1 MTAELSSQTG
11 GHEPPLRKV
20 VLGSRG
26 SELARAQAKL
36 VEDAL
41 RSAWPGLTVETR
53 IISTR
58 GDEANAP
65 RSRPIDPR
73 AGRKGLFTAE
83 IERVLAAGEIDLA
96 VHSAKDLPSAETA
109 GLEIRGVLER
119 GDVNDVLIRKSR
131 GAFGSLG
138 PGSRVATGSVRRQH
152 QLRWRYPG
160 VDIVELRGN
169 VPTRLRKLL
178 SNNWDG
184 VVLARAGV
192 ERLGHRLSGRS
203 FEFEGVELEAE
214 VLSPEV
220 FVPAGGQGVIAMQV
234 RANDEKTTAAVDSVS
249 NAATLVCLQ
258 AEREFLRLL
267 QGDCDSPVG
276 VLATID
282 EDRLKLRAQVF
293 EAGKTEPRTGTVEG
307 PIKDS
312 ARLADHLLRSIHG
325 KENAE
330 HE

>member
-1 MTAELSSQTG
+1 MAAESSSQTG
-11 GHEPPLRKV
+11 GQGPSLRKV

-26 SELARAQAKL
+26 SELARAQTKI
-36 VEDAL
+36 VEEAL
-41 RSAWPGLTVETR
+41 RSAWPGLTVETK

-58 GDEANAP
+58 GDEINAP
-65 RSRPIDPR
+65 RHRPIDPH

-119 GDVNDVLIRKSR
+119 ADVNDVLIRKSH
-131 GAFGSLG
+131 GGSLG

-152 QLRWRYPG
+152 QLRWKYPG
-160 VDIVELRGN
+160 VDIVDLRGN
-169 VPTRLRKLL
+169 VPTRLRKFL
-178 SNNWDG
+178 SGDWDG
-184 VVLARAGV
+184 VVLAQAGV
-192 ERLGHRLSGRS
+192 ERLGYRLSGRS
-203 FEFEGVELEAE
+203 FEFEGVELDVE
-214 VLSPEV
+214 VLSPDV

-234 RANDEKTTAAVDSVS
+234 RANDEKTTAVVDSVS
-249 NAATLVCLQ
+249 NAVTLVCLQ

-293 EAGKTEPRTGTVEG
+293 EAGKSEPRSGMVEG

-312 ARLADHLLRSIHG
+312 ARLADRLLRHIQG